1 MDKYVGRKARANVA
15 LVGAGID
22 EGQVFTLTAKHCETW
37 DVASWL
43 SSGAIELVGAEPA
56 ADPVTVAGTGT
67 AAPASAATNKA

>member
-43 SSGAIELVGAEPA
+43 SSGAIELVVDAPATPA
-56 ADPVTVAGTGT
+56 AAAATGT
-67 AAPASAATNKA
+67 TTAPVAAATTKA